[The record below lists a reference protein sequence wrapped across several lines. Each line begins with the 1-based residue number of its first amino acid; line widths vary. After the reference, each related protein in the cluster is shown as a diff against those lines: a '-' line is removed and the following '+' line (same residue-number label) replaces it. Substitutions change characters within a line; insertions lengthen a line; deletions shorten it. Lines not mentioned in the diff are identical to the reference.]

1 MDSQQTTH
9 KDPEGRYLECECYFN
24 GYLIPVEHNGR
35 DWDGVRCPDCS
46 ELSWIRVYGPGE

>member
-24 GYLIPVEHNGR
+24 GYLIPVEYNGR